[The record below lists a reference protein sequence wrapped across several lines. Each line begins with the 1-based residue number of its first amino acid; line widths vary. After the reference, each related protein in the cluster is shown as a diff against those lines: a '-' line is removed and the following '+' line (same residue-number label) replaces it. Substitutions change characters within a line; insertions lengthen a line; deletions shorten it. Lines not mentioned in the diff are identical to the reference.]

1 MEPAILFHHAIHR
14 SPADVDA
21 ILLKRKAY
29 AIHAVVAIIRMLF
42 ENLFDLSRKKLTAA
56 VPAPV
61 SKPPVI
67 TGLAQVQNT
76 AHVRDEGWY
85 HHSWC
90 ALRAAE
96 TPGPCLLKRLTCR
109 FLRSGSLY

>member
-21 ILLKRKAY
+21 VLLKREAD
-29 AIHAVVAIIRMLF
+29 AIYAVVSVIRMLF

-61 SKPPVI
+61 SKPPLI
-67 TGLAQVQNT
+67 TGLAQDYMRGLQARIEQAYGKPVPRIT
-76 AHVRDEGWY
+76 PHVYAIPSVPTFNRRG
-85 HHSWC
+85 
-90 ALRAAE
+90 
-96 TPGPCLLKRLTCR
+96 LT
-109 FLRSGSLY
+109 